1 MGFTWTKFGVMAAP
15 IEDQRHVY
23 AVNEA
28 GERRKLSKYKYPNHQ
43 ALKQKCISLIG
54 YPTVIITS
62 QNTANWSTG
71 EWFSD
76 ITLDDE
82 NVQKL
87 AHSGSDQITESHDDL
102 MNKIKQID
110 QTMTSMSDRLERH
123 ITEQSRA
130 VKEQGEQVLSAVI
143 KAKG

>member
-1 MGFTWTKFGVMAAP
+1 M
-15 IEDQRHVY
+15 IR
-23 AVNEA
+23 
-28 GERRKLSKYKYPNHQ
+28 
-43 ALKQKCISLIG
+43 
-54 YPTVIITS
+54 TS

-102 MNKIKQID
+102 MNKIKQIG
-110 QTMTSMSDRLERH
+110 QIMTS
-123 ITEQSRA
+123 I
-130 VKEQGEQVLSAVI
+130 
-143 KAKG
+143 